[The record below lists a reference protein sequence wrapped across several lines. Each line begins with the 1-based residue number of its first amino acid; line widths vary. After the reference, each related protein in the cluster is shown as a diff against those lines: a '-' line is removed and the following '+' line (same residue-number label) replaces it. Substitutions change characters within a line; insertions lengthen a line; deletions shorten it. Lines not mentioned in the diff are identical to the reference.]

1 MMENLSFESF
11 ESEEYRSDAV
21 GENAFQPV
29 SLAAEINVLGSLL
42 IDAEKYYD
50 VNRWIS
56 EKDFYYRKHQWIW
69 IAIRDLINDGMTVDL
84 TTVESRLSDMGYLD
98 EVGGSAY
105 LMSILYDTSSSL
117 GAESYARIVQ
127 DKSARRQLLTR
138 SAEIG
143 ALAKDES
150 KELETVFQEAEQKLY
165 QVQESRSEKGFETAQ
180 EVIQQ
185 VFSKLH
191 EKAQSQKEFHGLPTG
206 FTDLDK
212 LLGGMQP
219 SDLMIVAARPGM
231 GKTSFM
237 MSVLRHAALN
247 VKKSVVFFSLEMS
260 NDQIMQRLLSQE
272 SGIDSRKIRDG
283 QLASD
288 EIQSLLIS
296 MDLIGDSR
304 IYLDDTPGITPSALR
319 SKCQKLKREAEIDL
333 IIIDYLQLM
342 SGDLFKDNRVQ
353 EVSYISRTLK
363 VLAKELGV
371 PILTAAQM
379 SRSVEQRAD
388 KMPMLSDLR
397 ESGSLEQDADIVMF
411 LHKPDSDG
419 SEELEGL
426 VKLILAKHR
435 NGPVGDIDLVYRK
448 SLARF
453 DNAARIT
460 DYGG

>member
-1 MMENLSFESF
+1 
-11 ESEEYRSDAV
+11 
-21 GENAFQPV
+21 
-29 SLAAEINVLGSLL
+29 
-42 IDAEKYYD
+42 
-50 VNRWIS
+50 
-56 EKDFYYRKHQWIW
+56 
-69 IAIRDLINDGMTVDL
+69 
-84 TTVESRLSDMGYLD
+84 
-98 EVGGSAY
+98 
-105 LMSILYDTSSSL
+105 
-117 GAESYARIVQ
+117 
-127 DKSARRQLLTR
+127 
-138 SAEIG
+138 
-143 ALAKDES
+143 
-150 KELETVFQEAEQKLY
+150 
-165 QVQESRSEKGFETAQ
+165 
-180 EVIQQ
+180 
-185 VFSKLH
+185 
-191 EKAQSQKEFHGLPTG
+191 
-206 FTDLDK
+206 
-212 LLGGMQP
+212 
-219 SDLMIVAARPGM
+219 
-231 GKTSFM
+231 
-237 MSVLRHAALN
+237 
-247 VKKSVVFFSLEMS
+247 
-260 NDQIMQRLLSQE
+260 
-272 SGIDSRKIRDG
+272 
-283 QLASD
+283 
-288 EIQSLLIS
+288 